1 MENAMMKEDALVFLD
16 ILNIGKDNAKA
27 SYNHI
32 RLNHLQIY
40 WDRWTGTVS
49 IRFVAC
55 RYLDKW
61 LHSQLVWAEKSKI
74 STAACVQ
81 FPELVSHVGWAFC
94 WFTSLLRGFSPAP
107 RVFLRVLRF
116 SHGSFGFPA
125 GPPVFLRV
133 LRFSSLHKNEYSK
146 FQLDMDGH
154 SGQQGPPCGVSIA
167 ESHHYCYYFYNYYC
181 YFYNNRNCWLQASS
195 TLLWEWLWSMLSLQ
209 LSLLW

>member
-61 LHSQLVWAEKSKI
+61 LHSQLVWAGKSKI

-94 WFTSLLRGFSPAP
+94 WF

-116 SHGSFGFPA
+116 SHGSLGFPA

-133 LRFSSLHKNEYSK
+133 LRFSSLHKNEHSK
-146 FQLDMDGH
+146 FQLDMEGH
-154 SGQQGPPCGVSIA
+154 SGQQEPPCGVSIA
-167 ESHHYCYYFYNYYC
+167 ESHHYFYYFYNYYC
-181 YFYNNRNCWLQASS
+181 YFYNNRYCWLQASS